1 VKTQMIEVPMK
12 KNKFPE
18 GLLQGKNMTAYEKV

>member
-1 VKTQMIEVPMK
+1 MIEIIEVPMK